1 MSAADAASQEDA
13 APLAGTRQHGC
24 VQVYTGEGKGKT
36 TAAFGLALRA
46 SGHGKRVYIGQFMK
60 GRASGEVAAVSG
72 NRLIHV
78 EQYGEATCGPPWHA
92 PDGHASGPQ
101 SGLSRAREA
110 LCSGEYD
117 VVVLDEIDV
126 AIWYGLLTQREC
138 LALVDERPGHID
150 LVLTGRW
157 APPALIE
164 RADLVTEMREVKHYY
179 RQGARA
185 RAGIE
190 Y

>member
-1 MSAADAASQEDA
+1 MSAIETTSRQQPES
-13 APLAGTRQHGC
+13 PPGTRQQGC
-24 VQVYTGEGKGKT
+24 VHVYTGMGKGKT

-46 SGHGKRVYIGQFMK
+46 SGHGKRVYIGQFLK
-60 GRASGEVAAVSG
+60 GRASGEVAALCG
-72 NRLIHV
+72 NPLIRV
-78 EQYGEATCGPPWHA
+78 EQYGEATGGSPRHVLEQ
-92 PDGHASGPQ
+92 HASDPQ

-110 LCSGEYD
+110 LRSGEYD

-138 LALVDERPGHID
+138 LALVDDRPGHVD

-157 APPALIE
+157 APLALIE
-164 RADLVTEMREVKHYY
+164 HADLVTEMREVKHYY